1 MCKHT
6 AFLTMNMHE
15 ALELKSSANS
25 TKSAWQF
32 HCELLL
38 LQSAIWFQLKKS
50 NSAMSSVQEAKRN
63 ILCLMQEHVV
73 NCLWV
78 VLHTDLLNK
87 KTTNYLKRV
96 DKQNFVI
103 CSDNTHTHT
112 QKKNNTRQHFPKSFF
127 MEIICFISVLN
138 KHEQLIITSSTT
150 EEQSPRFFLPTLLEN
165 EWIQFGQFFLS
176 YFTDSENQKAALSK
190 WREKH

>member
-32 HCELLL
+32 HCGLLL
-38 LQSAIWFQLKKS
+38 LQSAIWFQLRKS

-112 QKKNNTRQHFPKSFF
+112 KKKTTPGNIFPRVFSWKLFASFQF
-127 MEIICFISVLN
+127 L
-138 KHEQLIITSSTT
+138 TSMSSWS
-150 EEQSPRFFLPTLLEN
+150 SPPLPQRSNL
-165 EWIQFGQFFLS
+165 QDFS
-176 YFTDSENQKAALSK
+176 YP
-190 WREKH
+190 HY